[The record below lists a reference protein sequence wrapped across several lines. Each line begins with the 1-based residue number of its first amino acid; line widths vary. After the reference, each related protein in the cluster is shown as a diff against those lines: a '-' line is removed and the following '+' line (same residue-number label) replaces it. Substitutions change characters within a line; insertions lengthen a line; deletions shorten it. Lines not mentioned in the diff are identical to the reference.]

1 MAVRKIVSGSVK
13 YRDGILSNNNG
24 LVISLKKPCS
34 IFEDG
39 AILKAKVISIEA
51 TSPVNTATGLT
62 QRVKVEFEVYMN
74 DGSIRKLVQ
83 NFLLIE
89 HDNQPFYQL
98 LMATVGRT
106 DGVTPNE
113 LIGQEVGIEIGNSK
127 VESGTFSNVIAIVSV
142 DELEEDNNETFNL
155 QNQNI
160 DNNVEEHEY

>member
-13 YRDGILSNNNG
+13 SRDGIPSNNNG

-39 AILKAKVISIEA
+39 EILKAKVISIEG

-74 DGSIRKLVQ
+74 DGNIRKLVQ

-98 LMATVGRT
+98 LMTTVGRT
-106 DGVTPNE
+106 DGVTPND
-113 LIGQEVGIEIGNSK
+113 LIGQEVGIQIGNSK
-127 VESGTFSNVIAIVSV
+127 AESGTFSNVVAIVSL
-142 DELEEDNNETFNL
+142 DELEEENNKTFNL
-155 QNQNI
+155 EKQNI
-160 DNNVEEHEY
+160 EDNVQEYEY